1 MASGPRPAPLGKA
14 EAMETSPCVVG
25 IDVSKARLDW
35 AVHEPADGGEVA
47 NDEAGCRALLQRL
60 KEFKPRLIVIEAT
73 GGLEILIVST
83 LAAAGL
89 PAGRPRAVAVINPR
103 QVRDFA
109 KATGRLAK
117 TDTLDAKVLAH
128 FGEAIKPPVRALKD
142 EHTQAL
148 TALMM
153 RRRQWVEMLTA
164 EKNRL
169 ASAHPTLRHDVQ
181 VHIRWLEKRL
191 GGVNQDLSGAL
202 KASPVWCAKA
212 ELLGSAKGVGPVLTV
227 TVLAGL
233 PELGTLNR
241 HQIAA
246 LVGTCPFNRDSGTM
260 RGRRTIFGGRA
271 EVRAVLHMAT
281 LAATRSN
288 PVIKAFYDRLIKVGK
303 KHKVALTACMR
314 KFITILN
321 AMLKQRQK
329 FGDHLINAA

>member
-1 MASGPRPAPLGKA
+1 
-14 EAMETSPCVVG
+14 METKQTVVG

-35 AVHEPADGGEVA
+35 AVHDPAEGGEMA

-60 KEFKPRLIVIEAT
+60 MECKPRLIVVEAT
-73 GGLEILIVST
+73 GGLETLIVST

-89 PAGRPRAVAVINPR
+89 PAGRPRAVAVVNPR

-142 EHTQAL
+142 ADTQAL
-148 TALMM
+148 SALMV
-153 RRRQWVEMLTA
+153 RRRQLVDMLTA

-169 ASAHPTLRHDVQ
+169 ASAHPRLRNDIQ

-212 ELLGSAKGVGPVLTV
+212 EILASAKGVGPVLTV

-288 PVIKAFYDRLIKVGK
+288 PVIKAFYDRLIKAGK

-321 AMLKQRQK
+321 AMLKQQK
-329 FGDHLINAA
+329 KLGEHLVKTT

>member
-1 MASGPRPAPLGKA
+1 
-14 EAMETSPCVVG
+14 METKQCVVG

-35 AVHEPADGGEVA
+35 AVHDQAEGGEVT
-47 NDEAGCRALLQRL
+47 NDETGCGELLHRMRAL
-60 KEFKPRLIVIEAT
+60 KPKLIVVEAT
-73 GGLEILIVST
+73 GGLEMLIVST
-83 LAAAGL
+83 LATAGM
-89 PAGRPRAVAVINPR
+89 PVAVVNPR

-109 KATGRLAK
+109 KASGRLAK

-142 EHTQAL
+142 EDTQAL
-148 TALMM
+148 TALMV
-153 RRRQWVEMLTA
+153 RRRQLVEMLTA

-169 ASAHPTLRHDVQ
+169 ASAHPRLRKDVQ
-181 VHIRWLEKRL
+181 VHIQWLEKRL
-191 GGVNQDLSGAL
+191 NGVNQDLSGAL
-202 KASPVWCAKA
+202 KASPVWCEKA
-212 ELLGSAKGVGPVLTV
+212 EILTSAKGVGPVLTV
-227 TVLAGL
+227 TILAGL

-241 HQIAA
+241 HEIAA

-260 RGRRTIFGGRA
+260 RGKRTIFGGRA
-271 EVRAVLHMAT
+271 EVRSVLHMAT

-288 PVIKAFYDRLIKVGK
+288 PVIKVFYDRLINAGK

-321 AMLKQRQK
+321 AMLKQHQK

>member
-1 MASGPRPAPLGKA
+1 MDAKQ
-14 EAMETSPCVVG
+14 CVVG

-35 AVHEPADGGEVA
+35 AVHDHTERGEVP

-60 KEFKPRLIVIEAT
+60 RAFKPRLIVIEAT
-73 GGLEILIVST
+73 GGLETLIVSS
-83 LAAAGL
+83 LAAASL
-89 PAGRPRAVAVINPR
+89 PVAVVNPR

-117 TDTLDAKVLAH
+117 TDTLDAQVLAH

-142 EHTQAL
+142 EDTQAL
-148 TALMM
+148 SALMM
-153 RRRQWVEMLTA
+153 RRRQLVEMLTA

-169 ASAHPTLRHDVQ
+169 ASAHPKLRHDVQ

-191 GGVNQDLSGAL
+191 QGVDQDLSRAL
-202 KASPVWCAKA
+202 KASPVWCEKA
-212 ELLGSAKGVGPVLTV
+212 EILTSAKGVGPVLTV
-227 TVLAGL
+227 TLLAAL

-260 RGRRTIFGGRA
+260 RGKRTIFGGRA
-271 EVRAVLHMAT
+271 EVRSVLHMAT
-281 LAATRSN
+281 LTATRCN
-288 PVIKAFYDRLIKVGK
+288 PPIKAFYDRLIKAGK
-303 KHKVALTACMR
+303 KPKVALTACMR

-321 AMLKQRQK
+321 AMLKQHQK
-329 FGDHLINAA
+329 FGEHLVKAA

>member
-1 MASGPRPAPLGKA
+1 MDAKQ
-14 EAMETSPCVVG
+14 CVVG

-35 AVHEPADGGEVA
+35 AVHDHTERGEVP

-60 KEFKPRLIVIEAT
+60 RAFKPRLIVIEAT
-73 GGLEILIVST
+73 GGLETLIVSS
-83 LAAAGL
+83 LAAASL
-89 PAGRPRAVAVINPR
+89 PVAVVNPR

-117 TDTLDAKVLAH
+117 SDTLDAQVLAH

-142 EHTQAL
+142 EDTQAL
-148 TALMM
+148 SALMM
-153 RRRQWVEMLTA
+153 RRRQLVEMLTA

-169 ASAHPTLRHDVQ
+169 ASAHPKLRHDVQ

-191 GGVNQDLSGAL
+191 QGVDQDLSRAL
-202 KASPVWCAKA
+202 KASPVWCEKA
-212 ELLGSAKGVGPVLTV
+212 EILTSAKGVGPVLTV
-227 TVLAGL
+227 TLLAAL

-260 RGRRTIFGGRA
+260 RGKRTIFGGRA
-271 EVRAVLHMAT
+271 EVRSVLHMAT
-281 LAATRSN
+281 LTATRCN
-288 PVIKAFYDRLIKVGK
+288 PPIKAFYDRLIKAGK
-303 KHKVALTACMR
+303 KPKVALTACMR

-321 AMLKQRQK
+321 AMLKQHQK
-329 FGDHLINAA
+329 FGEHLVKAA

>member
-1 MASGPRPAPLGKA
+1 
-14 EAMETSPCVVG
+14 METKQTVVG

-35 AVHEPADGGEVA
+35 AVHEPADGGEVT

-60 KEFKPRLIVIEAT
+60 MECKPRLIVLEAT
-73 GGLEILIVST
+73 GGLETLIVST

-89 PAGRPRAVAVINPR
+89 PVAVVNPR

-142 EHTQAL
+142 EDTQAL

-153 RRRQWVEMLTA
+153 RRRQLVEMLTA

-169 ASAHPTLRHDVQ
+169 ASAHPKLRNDVQ

-288 PVIKAFYDRLIKVGK
+288 PVIKAFYDRLIKAGK

-321 AMLKQRQK
+321 AMLKKQQK
-329 FGDHLINAA
+329 FGEHLVKTT

>member
-1 MASGPRPAPLGKA
+1 M
-14 EAMETSPCVVG
+14 EAKQCVVG

-35 AVHEPADGGEVA
+35 AVHDQTERGEVS

-60 KEFKPRLIVIEAT
+60 RAFKPRLIVMEAT
-73 GGLEILIVST
+73 GGLETLIVSS
-83 LAAAGL
+83 LATAGL
-89 PAGRPRAVAVINPR
+89 PVAVVNPR

-117 TDTLDAKVLAH
+117 TDILDARVLAH

-142 EHTQAL
+142 EDTQAL
-148 TALMM
+148 NALMM
-153 RRRQWVEMLTA
+153 RRRQLVGMLTA

-169 ASAHPTLRHDVQ
+169 ASTHPRLRNDVQ

-191 GGVNQDLSGAL
+191 HGVNQDLSRAL
-202 KASPVWCAKA
+202 KASPVWCEKA
-212 ELLGSAKGVGPVLTV
+212 AILTSAKGVGPVLTV
-227 TVLAGL
+227 TVLAAL

-260 RGRRTIFGGRA
+260 HGKRTIFGGRA
-271 EVRAVLHMAT
+271 EVRSVLHMAT
-281 LAATRSN
+281 LTATRCN
-288 PVIKAFYDRLIKVGK
+288 PAIKAFYDRLIKAGK

-321 AMLKQRQK
+321 AMLKQQQK
-329 FGDHLINAA
+329 FGEHLVKAS

>member
-1 MASGPRPAPLGKA
+1 
-14 EAMETSPCVVG
+14 METTQHVVG

-35 AVHEPADGGEVA
+35 AVHEQTEGGEVA

-60 KEFKPRLIVIEAT
+60 MEFKPRLIVLEAT
-73 GGLEILIVST
+73 GGLETLIVST

-89 PAGRPRAVAVINPR
+89 PAGRPRAVAVVNPR

-142 EHTQAL
+142 ADTQAL
-148 TALMM
+148 SALMI
-153 RRRQWVEMLTA
+153 RRRQLVGMLTA

-191 GGVNQDLSGAL
+191 NGVNQDLSGAL

-227 TVLAGL
+227 TILAGL
-233 PELGTLNR
+233 PELGALNR

-288 PVIKAFYDRLIKVGK
+288 PVIKTFYDRLIKAGK

-321 AMLKQRQK
+321 AMLKQQQK
-329 FGDHLINAA
+329 FGEHLVKTT

>member
-1 MASGPRPAPLGKA
+1 M
-14 EAMETSPCVVG
+14 EAKQCVVG

-35 AVHEPADGGEVA
+35 AVHDQTERGDVT
-47 NDEAGCRALLQRL
+47 NDEAGCRALLPRL
-60 KEFKPRLIVIEAT
+60 RAFKPRLIVMEAT
-73 GGLEILIVST
+73 GGLETLIVSS

-89 PAGRPRAVAVINPR
+89 PVAVVNPR

-117 TDTLDAKVLAH
+117 TDRLDARVLAH
-128 FGEAIKPPVRALKD
+128 FAEAIKPPVRALKD
-142 EHTQAL
+142 EDTQAL
-148 TALMM
+148 SALMM
-153 RRRQWVEMLTA
+153 RRRQLVEMLTA

-191 GGVNQDLSGAL
+191 HGVDQDLSRAL
-202 KASPVWCAKA
+202 KASPVWCEKA
-212 ELLGSAKGVGPVLTV
+212 EILTSAKGVGPVLTV
-227 TVLAGL
+227 TVLAAL

-260 RGRRTIFGGRA
+260 RGKRTIFGGRA
-271 EVRAVLHMAT
+271 EVRSVLHMAT
-281 LAATRSN
+281 LTATRCN
-288 PVIKAFYDRLIKVGK
+288 PPIKAFYDRLIKAGK

-321 AMLKQRQK
+321 AMLKQQQK
-329 FGDHLINAA
+329 FGEHLVKAS

>member
-1 MASGPRPAPLGKA
+1 MDRKPL
-14 EAMETSPCVVG
+14 VVG

-35 AVHEPADGGEVA
+35 AVHEPAQGGEVP
-47 NDEAGCRALLQRL
+47 NDEAGCRALLRQLAAR
-60 KEFKPRLIVIEAT
+60 KPTLIVLEAT
-73 GGLEILIVST
+73 GGLEMLIVST
-83 LAAAGL
+83 LATAGL
-89 PAGRPRAVAVINPR
+89 PVAVVNPR

-109 KATGRLAK
+109 KASGRLAK

-128 FGEAIKPPVRALKD
+128 FGEAIKPPVRPLKD
-142 EHTQAL
+142 EDTQAL
-148 TALMM
+148 SALMV
-153 RRRQWVEMLTA
+153 RRRQLVEMLTA

-169 ASAHPTLRHDVQ
+169 ASTHPKLRSDVQ

-191 GGVNQDLSGAL
+191 NGVNQDLSRAL

-212 ELLGSAKGVGPVLTV
+212 EILASAKGVGPVLTV
-227 TVLAGL
+227 TLLAGL
-233 PELGTLNR
+233 PELGALNR

-260 RGRRTIFGGRA
+260 RGKRTIFGGRA

-281 LAATRSN
+281 LTATRYN
-288 PVIKAFYDRLIKVGK
+288 PIIKAFYERLMTAGK

-321 AMLKQRQK
+321 TMLKQHQK
-329 FGDHLINAA
+329 FGEHLVKAS

>member
-1 MASGPRPAPLGKA
+1 
-14 EAMETSPCVVG
+14 METMQYVVG

-35 AVHEPADGGEVA
+35 AVHDQAEGGEVA
-47 NDEAGCRALLQRL
+47 NDEAGCRTLLRRL
-60 KEFKPRLIVIEAT
+60 TVLKPRLIVVEAS
-73 GGLEILIVST
+73 GGLETLIVGS

-89 PAGRPRAVAVINPR
+89 PVAVVNPR

-109 KATGRLAK
+109 KASGRLAK

-142 EHTQAL
+142 EDTQAL
-148 TALMM
+148 TALMV
-153 RRRQWVEMLTA
+153 RRRQLVDMLTA

-169 ASAHPTLRHDVQ
+169 ASAHPRLRKDVQ

-202 KASPVWCAKA
+202 KASPVWCEKA
-212 ELLGSAKGVGPVLTV
+212 EILTSAKGVGPVLTV
-227 TVLAGL
+227 TILAGL

-241 HQIAA
+241 QEIAA

-260 RGRRTIFGGRA
+260 RGKRTIFGGRA
-271 EVRAVLHMAT
+271 EVRSVLHMAT
-281 LAATRSN
+281 LTATRCN
-288 PVIKAFYDRLIKVGK
+288 PVIKVFYDRLIKAGK

-321 AMLKQRQK
+321 AMLKQHKK
-329 FGDHLINAA
+329 FGEHLVKTS